1 VKIRSLPDGPEYEDD
16 RTIATLK
23 LMNYLKQT
31 QRSDTYVK
39 YVHLLCEQHL
49 NNGNFIEAGHTLLMH
64 ISMLLWSDD
73 KLEAKQGFPSETS
86 TARKSRLMLRAIDY
100 FDQGKCWEN
109 AIGLCKELSDV
120 YETNLYDY
128 TKLSDVLRRQ
138 AAFYEKITGT
148 ERLYSY
154 YYRVGFYGKG
164 FPASLQG
171 KEFVYRGFELERVM
185 EFTSRI
191 QAKFPNAEILKS
203 NKAPEKDILDSDRQ
217 HIQIVQVAPVPSE
230 DVKVKFANR
239 NVSARV
245 SDYYANN
252 NINTF
257 KYNIPLKRDKTK
269 KGVNEFADLWIAE
282 TYLTTHYSFPTIL
295 RRSEVIKRWEVVK
308 HPIEIAIETCDSKNK
323 ELSIFVKQFGGPDS
337 KESSQSFTMTLSG
350 VIDAAVNGGVKNYK
364 EAFFTQVY
372 KDSNPDKVN
381 SNDEKIEALKKAMQ
395 EQEKIIET
403 ALKIHD
409 KICQPQMRALH
420 DHMLEM
426 LDRFKEEMA
435 RKIK

>member
-1 VKIRSLPDGPEYEDD
+1 
-16 RTIATLK
+16 
-23 LMNYLKQT
+23 
-31 QRSDTYVK
+31 
-39 YVHLLCEQHL
+39 
-49 NNGNFIEAGHTLLMH
+49 
-64 ISMLLWSDD
+64 
-73 KLEAKQGFPSETS
+73 
-86 TARKSRLMLRAIDY
+86 
-100 FDQGKCWEN
+100 
-109 AIGLCKELSDV
+109 
-120 YETNLYDY
+120 
-128 TKLSDVLRRQ
+128 
-138 AAFYEKITGT
+138 
-148 ERLYSY
+148 
-154 YYRVGFYGKG
+154 
-164 FPASLQG
+164 
-171 KEFVYRGFELERVM
+171 M

-395 EQEKIIET
+395 EQEKNYWNCFE
-403 ALKIHD
+403 D
-409 KICQPQMRALH
+409 SW
-420 DHMLEM
+420 
-426 LDRFKEEMA
+426 
-435 RKIK
+435 